1 MSEYLP
7 RGLSHTRTATLAE
20 RRDTCGSHSA
30 PYRKAAHGIDG
41 GDICRQEI
49 LNMDTGHKG
58 RSIPLLECPAE
69 SESGASR
76 ALPAAQPGPGQPAVV
91 PVAAAP
97 RPRGSEL
104 RRSSTAPLRAPY
116 VNAAAGLDLS
126 KGFCSQSVRCGSI
139 LLLLTS
145 YFRGENGREPVL
157 PAGRGSGQ
165 PAKVPSFP
173 PPGPARAKARG
184 SPQSQELPSGPHAG
198 RRGHSPRPRG
208 SHAWEWGCPLE
219 SEAPALPLLCILGT
233 LGVTYVPP
241 LLHWVTPCPAR
252 RTPLPPSPRVVALS
266 APRPL
271 LRATFPLQFFNYF
284 LPEKKKKKSFCQ
296 AGHERSTGCCIL
308 QCFHIPLGSPCP
320 LPTHCRCDLWYFSPH
335 SAVEWKQVEHVHF

>member
-20 RRDTCGSHSA
+20 RRDTCVSHSA

-49 LNMDTGHKG
+49 LNMDKAHKG

-145 YFRGENGREPVL
+145 YFRGENGREPVP
-157 PAGRGSGQ
+157 PAGRGSG
-165 PAKVPSFP
+165 
-173 PPGPARAKARG
+173 
-184 SPQSQELPSGPHAG
+184 
-198 RRGHSPRPRG
+198 
-208 SHAWEWGCPLE
+208 
-219 SEAPALPLLCILGT
+219 
-233 LGVTYVPP
+233 
-241 LLHWVTPCPAR
+241 
-252 RTPLPPSPRVVALS
+252 
-266 APRPL
+266 
-271 LRATFPLQFFNYF
+271 
-284 LPEKKKKKSFCQ
+284 
-296 AGHERSTGCCIL
+296 
-308 QCFHIPLGSPCP
+308 
-320 LPTHCRCDLWYFSPH
+320 
-335 SAVEWKQVEHVHF
+335 

>member
-30 PYRKAAHGIDG
+30 PYRKAARGIDG

-104 RRSSTAPLRAPY
+104 RRSSTAPLRAP
-116 VNAAAGLDLS
+116 
-126 KGFCSQSVRCGSI
+126 
-139 LLLLTS
+139 
-145 YFRGENGREPVL
+145 
-157 PAGRGSGQ
+157 
-165 PAKVPSFP
+165 
-173 PPGPARAKARG
+173 
-184 SPQSQELPSGPHAG
+184 
-198 RRGHSPRPRG
+198 
-208 SHAWEWGCPLE
+208 
-219 SEAPALPLLCILGT
+219 
-233 LGVTYVPP
+233 
-241 LLHWVTPCPAR
+241 
-252 RTPLPPSPRVVALS
+252 
-266 APRPL
+266 
-271 LRATFPLQFFNYF
+271 
-284 LPEKKKKKSFCQ
+284 
-296 AGHERSTGCCIL
+296 
-308 QCFHIPLGSPCP
+308 
-320 LPTHCRCDLWYFSPH
+320 
-335 SAVEWKQVEHVHF
+335 

>member
-1 MSEYLP
+1 MKTTISWAIRRCCRYSCARVNILFIDSMSEYLP

-30 PYRKAAHGIDG
+30 PYRKAARGIDG

-76 ALPAAQPGPGQPAVV
+76 ALPAAQPGQGQPAVV

-145 YFRGENGREPVL
+145 YFRGENGREPVP

-184 SPQSQELPSGPHAG
+184 SPQSQELPSDPHAG

-252 RTPLPPSPRVVALS
+252 RTPPPPVL
-266 APRPL
+266 
-271 LRATFPLQFFNYF
+271 
-284 LPEKKKKKSFCQ
+284 
-296 AGHERSTGCCIL
+296 
-308 QCFHIPLGSPCP
+308 
-320 LPTHCRCDLWYFSPH
+320 
-335 SAVEWKQVEHVHF
+335 